1 MADEKKQ
8 EEKPIENER
17 PDLINDALIAAE
29 TLKRENERMEQNIKQ
44 LQELKA
50 WEMLGGKSRGKEPEE
65 KPQEIDHKT
74 YAELLLKGII
84 PQKT

>member
-8 EEKPIENER
+8 EEKPIEEEK
-17 PDLINDALIAAE
+17 PALIYDALTAAE
-29 TLKRENERMEQNIKQ
+29 NLKKENERMEQNLKQ

-65 KPQEIDHKT
+65 KPKEIDPKT
-74 YAELLLKGII
+74 YAELVLKGIV